1 MAIVDSSSYSRPE
14 FFFFKKMASFGGV
27 YYLLETLR
35 IAQNVE
41 GSPQGRTSV
50 CTPST
55 R

>member
-14 FFFFKKMASFGGV
+14 FFFLKMASFGGV

-35 IAQNVE
+35 ITQNVE